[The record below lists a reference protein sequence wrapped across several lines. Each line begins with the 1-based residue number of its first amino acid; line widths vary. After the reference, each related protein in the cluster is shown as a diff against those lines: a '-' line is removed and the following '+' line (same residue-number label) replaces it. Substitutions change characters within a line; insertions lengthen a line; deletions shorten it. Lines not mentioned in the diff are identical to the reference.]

1 MALKIGIIIGTSRP
15 GRNGEKITEWFKSVT
30 DNYSGIEF
38 DYIDLAEVDLPF
50 YDEPVPPSMSNR
62 QYQNKHT
69 LEWSARVDGLDGF
82 VIITPEYNRG
92 PAAILKNALDFLN
105 PEWNNKPVAF
115 VGYGAN
121 GGVRAI
127 EQLRSNAIELQ
138 MNPIREHVAL
148 PIFNFFQEDGSI
160 AIPENFNN
168 TAIAMLDQ
176 LKWWASTLKSARQ
189 EKLEAKV

>member
-1 MALKIGIIIGTSRP
+1 MALKIGVIIGTTRP
-15 GRNGEKITEWFKSVT
+15 GRNGEKVTEWFKSITNVYT
-30 DNYSGIEF
+30 GVEF
-38 DYIDLAEVDLPF
+38 DYIDLAEVGLPF

-62 QYQNKHT
+62 QYKNEHT
-69 LEWSARVDGLDGF
+69 KAWSARIDALDGF

-92 PAAILKNALDFLN
+92 PAAVLKNALDFLN

-115 VGYGAN
+115 IGYGAN
-121 GGVRAI
+121 GAVRAI

-160 AIPENFNN
+160 AIPDNFNA
-168 TAIAMLDQ
+168 TAVAMLDQ

-189 EKLEAKV
+189 EKIEANV

>member
-1 MALKIGIIIGTSRP
+1 MSLKIGVIIGTSRP
-15 GRNGEKITEWFKSVT
+15 GRNGEKVTEWFKSIT
-30 DNYSGIEF
+30 DTYRGVEF

-50 YDEPVPPSMSNR
+50 YDEPVPPSMTNR

-69 LEWSARVDGLDGF
+69 QDWSARIDALDGF
-82 VIITPEYNRG
+82 VIVTPEYNRG
-92 PAAILKNALDFLN
+92 PAAVLKNALDFLN

-121 GGVRAI
+121 GAVRAI

-160 AIPENFNN
+160 AIPDSYNN
-168 TAIAMLDQ
+168 TAVAMLDQ
-176 LKWWASTLKSARQ
+176 LKWWATTLKSARQ
-189 EKLEAKV
+189 EQIEANV